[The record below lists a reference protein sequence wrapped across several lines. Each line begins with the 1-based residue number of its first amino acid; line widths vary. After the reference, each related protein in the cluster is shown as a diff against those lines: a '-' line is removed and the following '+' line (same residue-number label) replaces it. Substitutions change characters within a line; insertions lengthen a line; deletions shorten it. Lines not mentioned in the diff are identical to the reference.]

1 MRQLP
6 RRCLA
11 LGNQFAQISSFFLRQ
26 LYDILLHGGLLLVEQ
41 WFGFS
46 CSSRIPLF
54 PSTHHFIMD
63 RTLGTFFCLSF
74 EAMRLHPLPYY
85 HSYRPTIVTK
95 TVTNFRTRGDFR
107 RKGNLLNTMLR
118 QSLFQQAAHLVGYR
132 KRSHLSFHQAGALSS
147 YYCHVGSAR
156 RYRRKSALGF
166 DACHER

>member
-1 MRQLP
+1 MRQFP

-63 RTLGTFFCLSF
+63 RTL
-74 EAMRLHPLPYY
+74 
-85 HSYRPTIVTK
+85 V
-95 TVTNFRTRGDFR
+95 
-107 RKGNLLNTMLR
+107 
-118 QSLFQQAAHLVGYR
+118 
-132 KRSHLSFHQAGALSS
+132 LSS
-147 YYCHVGSAR
+147 YRC
-156 RYRRKSALGF
+156 RKGIFYESFPFFPQPSPPLPPPFKPSTPSTGRPPS
-166 DACHER
+166 HLPITSSSPL

>member
-1 MRQLP
+1 MGQFP

-63 RTLGTFFCLSF
+63 RTLASNLTYQVVENEHGAPYIQWLGENHHITSTLLNSGTNLSF
-74 EAMRLHPLPYY
+74 ERQEILRVLKDAAGPLEAREIAKLTGQNYM
-85 HSYRPTIVTK
+85 TI
-95 TVTNFRTRGDFR
+95 R
-107 RKGNLLNTMLR
+107 M
-118 QSLFQQAAHLVGYR
+118 
-132 KRSHLSFHQAGALSS
+132 ALSRM
-147 YYCHVGSAR
+147 HEAGGIGPP
-156 RYRRKSALGF
+156 YRGN
-166 DACHER
+166 

>member
-1 MRQLP
+1 MRQFP

-63 RTLGTFFCLSF
+63 RTLDMCNLSMYFLIGTLSTREF
-74 EAMRLHPLPYY
+74 YACTRAHPL
-85 HSYRPTIVTK
+85 
-95 TVTNFRTRGDFR
+95 F
-107 RKGNLLNTMLR
+107 
-118 QSLFQQAAHLVGYR
+118 AH
-132 KRSHLSFHQAGALSS
+132 FP
-147 YYCHVGSAR
+147 
-156 RYRRKSALGF
+156 
-166 DACHER
+166 